1 MGRWADYIM
10 FVKRWNCVINS
21 SKSSLYVQ
29 RKFGIDVIHTLYLQ
43 ITPLL
48 CFLVQKM
55 GIRMENNLHAVLT
68 YCKLGCTFTWQ

>member
-1 MGRWADYIM
+1 M
-10 FVKRWNCVINS
+10 FVKWGNCVLNS

-48 CFLVQKM
+48 CFLVQKI
-55 GIRMENNLHAVLT
+55 GIHMENNLHAVLT
-68 YCKLGCTFTWQ
+68 CCKLGCTWSLLGSE